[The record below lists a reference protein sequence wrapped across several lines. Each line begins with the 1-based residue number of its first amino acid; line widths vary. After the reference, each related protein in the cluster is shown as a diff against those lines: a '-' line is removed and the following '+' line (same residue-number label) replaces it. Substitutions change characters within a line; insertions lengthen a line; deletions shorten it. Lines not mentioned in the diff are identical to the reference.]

1 MIITNM
7 SETDYRAHPAIS
19 ASDLAAILKCPAKWR
34 FGEKKE
40 TPAMQKGTAA
50 HACLLEPEKF
60 AAQYYKIPSADDYE
74 PKALDT
80 VAEIKGFL
88 TSVGV
93 KAPSAANKPE
103 LVALA
108 VEHGG
113 LALEH
118 EIQKA
123 EYANVRKTGLSKKD
137 YEMVSS
143 MSCTIYAQDEYKKML
158 TGAAVEVSVIGV
170 ECQGVEVKAR
180 FDIVTLNGELWDYK
194 TTTDASSSAFGRAAA
209 NYDYWLKM
217 AFYNDMFAQAYGVA
231 PVRTVLLAQEKEV
244 PYLCQAYRMTTGQLE
259 AGRTAYQMALGIYK
273 RCMEADNWPAYGG
286 GVLELET
293 PSFLKTE

>member
-1 MIITNM
+1 MAITNM
-7 SETDYRAHPAIS
+7 SEQDYRALSAIS

-80 VAEIKGFL
+80 ATEIKGFL
-88 TSVGV
+88 ASVGV

-113 LALEH
+113 VVLDY

-123 EYANVRKTGLSKKD
+123 ESANLGKTGLSKKD

-158 TGAAVEVSVIGV
+158 TGAAVEVSITDIERLGV
-170 ECQGVEVKAR
+170 KVKAR
-180 FDIVTLNGELWDYK
+180 LDIVTKNGELWDYK
-194 TTTDASSSAFGRAAA
+194 TTTDASPGAFGRAAA

-217 AFYNDMFAQAYGVA
+217 AFYHDMHTAAYGA
-231 PVRTVLLAQEKEV
+231 PPARTVLLAQEKD
-244 PYLCQAYRMTTGQLE
+244 PPFLCQAYRMTNAQIE
-259 AGRTAYQMALGIYK
+259 AGRTAYKMALGIYT
-273 RCMEADNWPAYGG
+273 RCMESDNWPAFGG

-293 PSFLKTE
+293 PNFLKI